1 MRKLIV
7 SQFVTLDGVIEDPG
21 GSEGSERGGWA
32 FRFDRGP
39 EGDAFKLDEVLGADV
54 LLLGRRTYEGFA
66 AAWPSRTDVA
76 GFADKMNSM
85 PKYVVSSS
93 LAEPTWA
100 NTTVLRS
107 DVGDEVTRLKDSAG
121 GDILV
126 NGSAQLVRELQRL
139 DLVDEYR
146 LMVFPTVLG
155 AGKRLFDDGVAAQE
169 LDVVE
174 TRPAGEVVVLVLR
187 PKRETA

>member
-21 GSEGSERGGWA
+21 GSEASERGGWA

-66 AAWPSRTDVA
+66 AAWPSRTDEA

-100 NTTVLRS
+100 NTTVLRGE
-107 DVGDEVTRLKDSAG
+107 VGDEVTRLKESAG

-155 AGKRLFDDGVAAQE
+155 AGKRLFDDDVSAQE
-169 LDVVE
+169 LGVVE
-174 TRPAGEVVVLVLR
+174 TRSAGEVVILVLR
-187 PKRETA
+187 PKRPAD